1 MYLEII
7 LKKVNDV
14 PGKSTVAFFDV
25 GTGGGFLI
33 TIFQLPVGGDFSF
46 SSRLRVTTI
55 GFDVKDKTRVSLR
68 IKDVAIPKEYI
79 INQ

>member
-1 MYLEII
+1 MYLEIV

-25 GTGGGFLI
+25 GDVTAGRRIFDHHISVASRRGF
-33 TIFQLPVGGDFSF
+33 FVFESAE
-46 SSRLRVTTI
+46 S
-55 GFDVKDKTRVSLR
+55 DVKDKTRVSLR

-79 INQ
+79 INR